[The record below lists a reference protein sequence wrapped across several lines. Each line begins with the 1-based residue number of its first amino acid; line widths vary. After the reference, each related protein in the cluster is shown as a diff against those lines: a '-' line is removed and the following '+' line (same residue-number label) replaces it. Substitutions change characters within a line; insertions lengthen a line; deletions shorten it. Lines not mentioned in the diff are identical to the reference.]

1 MCGGMERGLIHIEHG
16 ALERGEGRDALVLG
30 TLGIKHGDEHVTVA
44 VAFGA
49 VGVEN
54 VAQAG

>member
-1 MCGGMERGLIHIEHG
+1 MERRLIHIEHG
-16 ALERGEGRDALVLG
+16 ALERGEGRDALILG

-54 VAQAG
+54 VAQARWW